1 MLHLSGV
8 NADRLDLK
16 YIQETKSIDFSDAT
30 TKAIYKQKLID
41 TFGSKIDTTNI
52 DNATF
57 NYSNNGA
64 AALRY
69 NRQYTSST
77 YIKNFLPIFTLR
89 NIRIPKE
96 LSVTFTAANAYNSWL
111 YASFIIEVNADINA
125 RYSVWTISDG
135 DAVSGSNSFW
145 QYIYDPDDQD
155 NRYVYKTSFSNHT
168 GVVSERT
175 FNFYKNYYTENINP
189 DIVPDRCNILFVSP
203 LNSNHTGDGSNRNMQ
218 PVYIHNFSITY

>member
-52 DNATF
+52 DSATF
-57 NYSNNGA
+57 NYSNGGA
-64 AALRY
+64 SARY
-69 NRQYTSST
+69 GRQYTSST
-77 YIKNFLPIFTLR
+77 YVNSWIPIFTLN

-96 LSVTFTAANAYNSWL
+96 LSITFTASNAYNSWL
-111 YASFIIEVNADINA
+111 YAGILMEINST
-125 RYSVWTISDG
+125 RYGPWSVSDG
-135 DAVSGSNSFW
+135 DAVSGSNQFYSW
-145 QYIYDPDDQD
+145 ISNVGYT
-155 NRYVYKTSFSNHT
+155 YKTSFNKFTATIPST
-168 GVVSERT
+168 T
-175 FNFYKNYYTENINP
+175 FNFLINHYYENVSNESVIE
-189 DIVPDRCNILFVSP
+189 RCNLIYTCP